1 MRRFSKRDKVAD
13 LLHHA
18 ISNAFFMELEDSD
31 LRWVTIT
38 EIRLNKDLSVA
49 RIFYS
54 VVDQK
59 LHRDRATEALEKN
72 RWRLKGYLG
81 KHLRLKQVPELRFTY
96 DETVDKAAR
105 IEELIRSIHEE
116 DNGTGS

>member
-18 ISNAFFMELEDSD
+18 ISNAFFRELEDPD

-38 EIRLNKDLSVA
+38 QIKLNRDMSVA

-72 RWRLKGYLG
+72 RWRLKRYLG
-81 KHLRLKQVPELRFTY
+81 KNLRLRQVPELRFTY
-96 DETVDKAAR
+96 DETTDKAAR
-105 IEELIRSIHEE
+105 IEELLRSIHEE
-116 DNGTGS
+116 DNGADS